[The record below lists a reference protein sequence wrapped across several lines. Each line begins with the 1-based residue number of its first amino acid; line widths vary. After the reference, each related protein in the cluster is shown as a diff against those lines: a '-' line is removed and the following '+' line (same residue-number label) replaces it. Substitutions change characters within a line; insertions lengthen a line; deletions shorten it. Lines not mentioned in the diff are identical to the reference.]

1 MFLFKKNWLSK
12 LNYNFASSYG
22 GQIYITTRFVRH
34 FHMLLL
40 SRGRKAM
47 VFIKCWC
54 YIMFINIACKIFKLY
69 GYNGFLPLLSLLITI
84 NWKISIFIFHVLSNF
99 ENLTWFGFIIHISLN
114 AKWPNPCN
122 LKLWFY
128 VFFNKFYSN
137 V

>member
-1 MFLFKKNWLSK
+1 MFLLKKNWLSK

-54 YIMFINIACKIFKLY
+54 YIMFINIACNKLY
-69 GYNGFLPLLSLLITI
+69 GYKGFLPLPSLLTLI
-84 NWKISIFIFHVLSNF
+84 NWKISIFIFHFLSNF
-99 ENLTWFGFIIHISLN
+99 ENLTWFGLIIHISLI

-137 V
+137 M